1 MRFGSFGGS
10 HIVDNIII
18 IRYAEI
24 HLKGLN
30 RPYFEKALVKNI
42 AAALSGIE
50 GALVRRGESR
60 VYVENVKEDQMS
72 AALEALGRVFG
83 IHSYSPGVRLEQDFD
98 VASQVLAALVA
109 EERKRIGKETVLF
122 RVEAKRA
129 DKRFPMKS
137 SQIAAEAGGVI
148 LDTVPGLK
156 VSLEHPELTAYLEIR
171 DKAYCYTRVLKGPGG
186 MPVGCNG
193 RAALLL
199 SGGIDSPV
207 AGCMVAKRGVALSAV
222 HFESFPYTSDKALEK
237 VHDLAKLMVRYT
249 GPIRLHVVRFTEIQM
264 TLYEKCPQEYL
275 TILMRRFMMR
285 IAERLA
291 EADRCLAMITGESVG
306 QVASQTLESLAATN
320 DAAVMPVLR
329 PLIGMD
335 KLEITELAQKYGT
348 FDTSILPYEDC
359 CTVFVPK
366 HPVTKPRL
374 KDIREA
380 ESKLDCEAMIAAAI
394 EGDVVTMIG

>member
-1 MRFGSFGGS
+1 M
-10 HIVDNIII
+10 DNIII

-30 RPYFEKALVKNI
+30 RPFFEKALVKNV
-42 AAALSGIE
+42 ASALGGIE
-50 GALVRRGESR
+50 GAVVRRGESR
-60 VYVENVKEDQMS
+60 IYVENVKEEQMN
-72 AALEALGRVFG
+72 AALEALGRVYG

-98 VASQVLAALVA
+98 AAVQVLAELVA
-109 EERKRIGKETVLF
+109 EERKRYSQETVPF
-122 RVEAKRA
+122 RVEARRA

-137 SQIAAEAGGVI
+137 LQMAIEAGGVI
-148 LDTVPGLK
+148 LDRVPGLK
-156 VSLEHPELTAYLEIR
+156 VNLEHPELTAYLEIR

-193 RAALLL
+193 RTALLL

-207 AGCMVAKRGVALSAV
+207 AGCMIAKRGVALTAV

-237 VHDLAKLMVRYT
+237 VHDLAKLMTRYT
-249 GPIRLHVVRFTEIQM
+249 GPIRLHVVRFTDIQM

-291 EADRCLAMITGESVG
+291 QSDHCLALVTGESVG

-320 DAAVMPVLR
+320 DAVDMLVLR

-335 KLEITELAQKYGT
+335 KLDITELAQRYGT

-374 KDIREA
+374 NDIRQA
-380 ESKLDCEAMIAAAI
+380 EEKLDAEAMITAAI
-394 EGDVVTMIG
+394 EGDVVTTIV

>member
-1 MRFGSFGGS
+1 M
-10 HIVDNIII
+10 DNIII

-30 RPYFEKALVKNI
+30 RPFFEKALMKNV
-42 AAALSGIE
+42 AAALGNIE

-60 VYVENVKEDQMS
+60 IYVENVRDDQLSM
-72 AALEALGRVFG
+72 ALDALGHVFG
-83 IHSYSPGVRLEQDFD
+83 IHSYSPGVRVEQDFET
-98 VASQVLAALVA
+98 AATVLAELVA
-109 EERKRIGKETVLF
+109 QERSKIAKETVAF

-148 LDTVPGLK
+148 LERVPGLK
-156 VSLEHPELTAYLEIR
+156 VNLEHPELTAYLEIR
-171 DKAYCYTRVLKGPGG
+171 EKAYCYTQVLKGPGG

-207 AGCMVAKRGVALSAV
+207 AGCMIAKRGVALSAV

-237 VHDLAKLMVRYT
+237 VHDLARLMARFT
-249 GPIRLHVVRFTEIQM
+249 GPIRLHVVRFTDIQM
-264 TLYEKCPQEYL
+264 TLYERCPQEYL
-275 TILMRRFMMR
+275 TVLMRRFMMR
-285 IAERLA
+285 IAERIA
-291 EADRCLAMITGESVG
+291 QADHCLALVTGESVG
-306 QVASQTLESLAATN
+306 QVASQTMESLNVTN
-320 DAAVMPVLR
+320 DAVDMLVLR

-335 KLEITELAQKYGT
+335 KLEITEQAQRYGT

-374 KDIREA
+374 HDIQRA
-380 ESKLDCEAMIAAAI
+380 ESTLDVEGMVSAALA
-394 EGDVVTMIG
+394 GDVVTTVC

>member
-1 MRFGSFGGS
+1 
-10 HIVDNIII
+10 
-18 IRYAEI
+18 
-24 HLKGLN
+24 
-30 RPYFEKALVKNI
+30 
-42 AAALSGIE
+42 
-50 GALVRRGESR
+50 
-60 VYVENVKEDQMS
+60 VE
-72 AALEALGRVFG
+72 
-83 IHSYSPGVRLEQDFD
+83 
-98 VASQVLAALVA
+98 
-109 EERKRIGKETVLF
+109 EERKRYDKETVAF
-122 RVEAKRA
+122 RVEARRA

-137 SQIAAEAGGVI
+137 SQMAAEAGGVI
-148 LDTVPGLK
+148 LDRVPGLK
-156 VSLEHPELTAYLEIR
+156 VNLDHPELTAYLEMR

-207 AGCMVAKRGVALSAV
+207 AGCMIAKRGVALAAV

-237 VHDLAKLMVRYT
+237 VHDLAKLMARYT
-249 GPIRLHVVRFTEIQM
+249 GPIRLHVVRFTDIQM

-291 EADRCLAMITGESVG
+291 KSDRCLALVTGESVG
-306 QVASQTLESLAATN
+306 QVASQTLESLAVTN
-320 DAAVMPVLR
+320 DAVDMPVLR

-335 KLEITELAQKYGT
+335 KLEITELAERYGT
-348 FDTSILPYEDC
+348 FETSILPYEDC

-374 KDIREA
+374 WDIQKAEEA
-380 ESKLDCEAMIAAAI
+380 LDAEAMINAAI
-394 EGDVVTMIG
+394 AGDVVTTIG

>member
-1 MRFGSFGGS
+1 M
-10 HIVDNIII
+10 DNIII

-30 RPYFEKALVKNI
+30 RPFFEKALVKNV
-42 AAALSGIE
+42 ASALGGIE
-50 GALVRRGESR
+50 GAVVRRGESR
-60 VYVENVKEDQMS
+60 IYVENVKEEQLS
-72 AALEALGRVFG
+72 AALEALGRVYG

-98 VASQVLAALVA
+98 AAVQVLAELVA
-109 EERKRIGKETVLF
+109 EERRRYSQETVPF
-122 RVEAKRA
+122 RVEARRA

-137 SQIAAEAGGVI
+137 LQMAIEAGGVI
-148 LDTVPGLK
+148 LDRVPGLK
-156 VSLEHPELTAYLEIR
+156 VNLEHPELTAYLEIR

-207 AGCMVAKRGVALSAV
+207 AGCMIAKRGVALTAV

-237 VHDLAKLMVRYT
+237 VHDLAKLMTRYT
-249 GPIRLHVVRFTEIQM
+249 GPIRLHVVRFTDIQM

-291 EADRCLAMITGESVG
+291 QSDHCLALVTGESVG

-320 DAAVMPVLR
+320 DAVDMLVLR

-335 KLEITELAQKYGT
+335 KLDITELAQRYGT

-374 KDIREA
+374 NDIRKA
-380 ESKLDCEAMIAAAI
+380 EEKLDAEAMITAAI
-394 EGDVVTMIG
+394 EGDVVTTIG

>member
-1 MRFGSFGGS
+1 M
-10 HIVDNIII
+10 DNIII

-30 RPYFEKALVKNI
+30 RPFFEKALVKNV
-42 AAALSGIE
+42 ASALGGIE
-50 GALVRRGESR
+50 GAVVRRGESR
-60 VYVENVKEDQMS
+60 IYVENVKEEQLN
-72 AALEALGRVFG
+72 AALEALGRVYG

-98 VASQVLAALVA
+98 AAVQVLAELVA
-109 EERKRIGKETVLF
+109 EERKRYSQETVPF
-122 RVEAKRA
+122 RVEARRA

-137 SQIAAEAGGVI
+137 LQMAIEAGGVI
-148 LDTVPGLK
+148 LDRVPGLK
-156 VSLEHPELTAYLEIR
+156 VNLEHPELTAYLEIR

-207 AGCMVAKRGVALSAV
+207 AGCMIAKRGVALTAV

-237 VHDLAKLMVRYT
+237 VHDLAKLMTRYT
-249 GPIRLHVVRFTEIQM
+249 GPIRLHVVRFTDIQM

-291 EADRCLAMITGESVG
+291 QSDHCLALVTGESVG

-320 DAAVMPVLR
+320 DAVDMLVLR

-335 KLEITELAQKYGT
+335 KLDITELAQRYGT

-374 KDIREA
+374 NDIRKA
-380 ESKLDCEAMIAAAI
+380 EEKLDAEAMITAAI
-394 EGDVVTMIG
+394 EGDVVTTIG

>member
-1 MRFGSFGGS
+1 M
-10 HIVDNIII
+10 DNIII

-30 RPYFEKALVKNI
+30 RPFFEKALVKNV
-42 AAALSGIE
+42 ASALGGIE
-50 GALVRRGESR
+50 GAVVRRGESR
-60 VYVENVKEDQMS
+60 IYVENVKEEQLN
-72 AALEALGRVFG
+72 AALEALGRVYG

-98 VASQVLAALVA
+98 AAVQVLAELVA
-109 EERKRIGKETVLF
+109 EERKRYSQETVPF
-122 RVEAKRA
+122 RVEARRA

-137 SQIAAEAGGVI
+137 LQMAIEAGGVI
-148 LDTVPGLK
+148 LDRVPGLK
-156 VSLEHPELTAYLEIR
+156 VNLEHPELTAYLEIR

-207 AGCMVAKRGVALSAV
+207 AGCMIAKRGVALTAV

-237 VHDLAKLMVRYT
+237 VHDLAKLMTRYT
-249 GPIRLHVVRFTEIQM
+249 GPIRLHVVRFTDIQM

-291 EADRCLAMITGESVG
+291 QSDHCLALVTGESVG

-320 DAAVMPVLR
+320 DAVDMLVLR

-335 KLEITELAQKYGT
+335 KLDITELAQRYGT

-374 KDIREA
+374 NDIRKA
-380 ESKLDCEAMIAAAI
+380 EEKLDAEAMITAAI
-394 EGDVVTMIG
+394 EGDVATTIG

>member
-1 MRFGSFGGS
+1 M
-10 HIVDNIII
+10 DNIII

-30 RPYFEKALVKNI
+30 RPFFEKALVKNV
-42 AAALSGIE
+42 ASALGGIE
-50 GALVRRGESR
+50 GAVVRRGESR
-60 VYVENVKEDQMS
+60 IYVENVKEEQLN
-72 AALEALGRVFG
+72 AALEALGRVYG
-83 IHSYSPGVRLEQDFD
+83 IHSYSPGVRLEQDFNAA
-98 VASQVLAALVA
+98 VQVLAELVA
-109 EERKRIGKETVLF
+109 EERKRYSQETVPF
-122 RVEAKRA
+122 RVEARRA

-137 SQIAAEAGGVI
+137 LQMAIEAGGVI
-148 LDTVPGLK
+148 LDRVPGLK
-156 VSLEHPELTAYLEIR
+156 VNLEHPELTAYLEIR

-207 AGCMVAKRGVALSAV
+207 AGCMIAKRGVALTAV

-237 VHDLAKLMVRYT
+237 VHDLAKLMTRYT
-249 GPIRLHVVRFTEIQM
+249 GPIRLHVVRFTDIQM

-291 EADRCLAMITGESVG
+291 QSDHCLALVTGESVG

-320 DAAVMPVLR
+320 DAVDMLVLR

-335 KLEITELAQKYGT
+335 KLDITELAQRYGT

-374 KDIREA
+374 NDIRKA
-380 ESKLDCEAMIAAAI
+380 EEKLDAEAMITAAI
-394 EGDVVTMIG
+394 EGDVVTTIV

>member
-1 MRFGSFGGS
+1 M
-10 HIVDNIII
+10 DNIII

-30 RPYFEKALVKNI
+30 RPFFEKALVKNV
-42 AAALSGIE
+42 ASALGGIE
-50 GALVRRGESR
+50 GAVVRRGESR
-60 VYVENVKEDQMS
+60 VYVENVKEDQMNT
-72 AALEALGRVFG
+72 ALEALGRVYG
-83 IHSYSPGVRLEQDFD
+83 IHSYSPGVRLEQNFD
-98 VASQVLAALVA
+98 AATQVLAGLVA
-109 EERKRIGKETVLF
+109 EERKRFSQETVPF
-122 RVEAKRA
+122 RVEARRA

-137 SQIAAEAGGVI
+137 LQMAIEAGGVI
-148 LDTVPGLK
+148 LDAVPGLK
-156 VSLEHPELTAYLEIR
+156 VNLEHPELTAYLEIR

-207 AGCMVAKRGVALSAV
+207 AGCMISKRGVALVAV

-237 VHDLAKLMVRYT
+237 VHDLAKLMTRYT

-285 IAERLA
+285 IAERIA
-291 EADRCLAMITGESVG
+291 QSDHCLAMVTGESVG
-306 QVASQTLESLAATN
+306 QVASQTLESLAVTN
-320 DAAVMPVLR
+320 DAADMPVLR

-335 KLEITELAQKYGT
+335 KLEITELAQRYGT
-348 FDTSILPYEDC
+348 FETSILPYEDC

-374 KDIREA
+374 RDIQKAEEA
-380 ESKLDCEAMIAAAI
+380 LDAEAMIAAAI
-394 EGDVVTMIG
+394 AGDVVTTIG